1 MTSRTLPKGGKKGK
15 PKGGGFVALPH
26 ALLNCTNYCRL
37 SAQARMLLIDIA
49 LQYRGAN
56 NGSLMMPWKL
66 MKPRGWKSEAT
77 LHKAKNELLQANMIV
92 ETRKGK
98 RPNVASLFALTW
110 HPFDYDKAIH
120 EMTMQGFPVGAWQ
133 GRGGIEKLQ
142 EAMQRATG
150 TQSALKNAGLTPRA
164 AVVSAA

>member
-1 MTSRTLPKGGKKGK
+1 VTSRTLPKGGKKGK
-15 PKGGGFVALPH
+15 PKSGGFAALPH
-26 ALLNCTNYCRL
+26 AVLNCNGFCGL
-37 SAQARMLLIDIA
+37 SAHARMLLIDLA
-49 LQYRGAN
+49 LQFRGAN

-110 HPFDYDKAIH
+110 QPFDYEKDIH
-120 EMTMQGFPVGAWQ
+120 EMTMRGFPAGAWQ
-133 GRGGIEKLQ
+133 GKDGAEKLRQ
-142 EAMQRATG
+142 VMERATG
-150 TQSALKNAGLTPRA
+150 GQLPPKNACLTPPD
-164 AVVSAA
+164 VVTGSE

>member
-1 MTSRTLPKGGKKGK
+1 MTRRTLPKGGKKGK

-26 ALLNCTNYCRL
+26 AVLKCQSYRAL
-37 SAQARMLLIDIA
+37 SAHGRMLLVDLA
-49 LQYRGAN
+49 LQFRGTN

-77 LHKAKNELLQANMIV
+77 LHKAKNELLRANMIV

-110 HPFDYDKAIH
+110 YPFDYDKDVH
-120 EMTMQGFPVGAWQ
+120 EMTIRSFPAGAWQ
-133 GRGGIEKLQ
+133 GKEGVEKLRQ
-142 EAMQRATG
+142 ALEHATSG
-150 TQSALKNAGLTPRA
+150 QSLQQNAGITPPA
-164 AVVSAA
+164 EVASSG